1 MIMCSLRGGQ
11 LLVRTKITVY
21 VPKCIKMSQPNV
33 VVEVDE
39 TKEANGNPAKPNI
52 ITRLKNFCIRNFLP
66 IGIVL
71 SIIIGILLPQPAVYL
86 SQRVP
91 VVKVCI
97 IVLFFV
103 IGLRL
108 RVMEAKSA
116 VKSYKE
122 VVVGLLLVLFV
133 GPVFATVVI
142 SKIPYFGSLIGDE
155 LNLKNTTNNNMTDD
169 KRILGPEEFRLGLQ
183 IYLMCP
189 SAPAAS
195 LALVSSFF
203 KEMC

>member
-1 MIMCSLRGGQ
+1 M
-11 LLVRTKITVY
+11 
-21 VPKCIKMSQPNV
+21 KMSQSDV
-33 VVEVDE
+33 VVEVDQA
-39 TKEANGNPAKPNI
+39 KEASENPQKPNI
-52 ITRLKNFCIRNFLP
+52 LTRFKNFYIRNFLP

-86 SQRVP
+86 SQRIP
-91 VVKVCI
+91 AVKICI
-97 IVLFFV
+97 IGLFFT

-108 RVMEAKSA
+108 RVVEAKSA

-133 GPVFATVVI
+133 GPVFATNVI
-142 SKIPYFGSLIGDE
+142 NQIPYFGSLIGDGQ
-155 LNLKNTTNNNMTDD
+155 NLKNSSSNTTEEEL
-169 KRILGPEEFRLGLQ
+169 ILGPEEFRLGLQ

-195 LALVSSFF
+195 LALVS
-203 KEMC
+203 

>member
-1 MIMCSLRGGQ
+1 MC
-11 LLVRTKITVY
+11 TKITIY
-21 VPKCIKMSQPNV
+21 VQKCIKMSQPNV

-52 ITRLKNFCIRNFLP
+52 LTRFKNFYIRNFLP

-86 SQRVP
+86 SQRIP
-91 VVKVCI
+91 VAKICI
-97 IVLFFV
+97 IALFFV

-122 VVVGLLLVLFV
+122 VVVGLFLVLFV
-133 GPVFATVVI
+133 GPVIATVVI
-142 SKIPYFGSLIGDE
+142 SKIPYFGSLIGDG

-169 KRILGPEEFRLGLQ
+169 QRILGPEEFRLGLQ

-203 KEMC
+203 KERCHAVVNGCF